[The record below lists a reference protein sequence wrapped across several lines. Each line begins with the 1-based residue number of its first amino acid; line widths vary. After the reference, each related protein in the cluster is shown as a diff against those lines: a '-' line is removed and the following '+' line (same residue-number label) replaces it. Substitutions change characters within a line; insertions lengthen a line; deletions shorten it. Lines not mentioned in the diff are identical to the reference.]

1 MVRNMLRELF
11 IIDLVDMMLYNNRNL
26 SDCSTQRSICR
37 MNGKYGQQQMFVVR
51 KSNRK
56 QF

>member
-1 MVRNMLRELF
+1 MLK
-11 IIDLVDMMLYNNRNL
+11 IIFSIDFVDMMLCNNENL
-26 SDCSTQRSICR
+26 RDCSIQRSICR
-37 MNGKYGQQQMFVVR
+37 MNGKYGQQQMFVVC